1 MAAVRRHRQH
11 GRNSALVLLALL
23 AAVPTAA
30 HRAPG
35 SLSTIEWNA
44 ATGRTEIIHRL
55 HSHDAELGVGEVL
68 RLSQLSVQTI
78 EGRAHIALYAEER
91 FVIEDETGALALEL
105 VGAELAG
112 DYLLV
117 YQERA
122 GRLPARIRLRDDLL
136 RDVFPEQVNQ
146 VNIDDGGSV
155 RTLVFSGD
163 TEWLGFEFGA
173 APP

>member
-1 MAAVRRHRQH
+1 VAPVRRLGLP
-11 GRNSALVLLALL
+11 GRKFALVLLVLLAL
-23 AAVPTAA
+23 PTAA

-35 SLSTIEWNA
+35 SLSTIDWNE

-68 RLSQLSVQTI
+68 RLPQLSVQTI

-91 FVIEDETGALALEL
+91 FGIEAESGALPLEL

-117 YQERA
+117 YQEWP
-122 GRLPARIRLRDDLL
+122 GRLPARIRLRNDLL

-146 VNIDDGGSV
+146 LNINDGGSV
-155 RTLVFSGD
+155 RTLVFAGD
-163 TEWLGFEFGA
+163 TEWLAFEFGA
-173 APP
+173 TAP

>member
-1 MAAVRRHRQH
+1 VVSVRRLGLP
-11 GRNSALVLLALL
+11 GRSSALLLLALL
-23 AAVPTAA
+23 AVPTAA

-35 SLSTIEWNA
+35 SLSTIDWNE

-68 RLSQLSVQTI
+68 RLPQLSVQTI

-91 FVIEDETGALALEL
+91 FVIEAGSGPLPLEL

-112 DYLLV
+112 DYVLV
-117 YQERA
+117 YQEWP

-136 RDVFPEQVNQ
+136 RDVFAEQVNQ
-146 VNIDDGGSV
+146 VNVDDGGSV
-155 RTLVFSGD
+155 RTLVFAGD
-163 TEWLGFEFGA
+163 TDWLDFEFGA
-173 APP
+173 AAP

>member
-1 MAAVRRHRQH
+1 ML
-11 GRNSALVLLALL
+11 LVLLAL
-23 AAVPTAA
+23 PTAA

-35 SLSTIEWNA
+35 SLSSIEWNE
-44 ATGRTEIIHRL
+44 ATGRTEIVHRL

-68 RLSQLSVQTI
+68 RLPRLTVQTI

-91 FVIEDETGALALEL
+91 FRIEDESGALPLEL

-117 YQERA
+117 YQEWT

-146 VNIDDGGSV
+146 VNIDDAGSV

-163 TEWLGFEFGA
+163 IEWLGFEFGT